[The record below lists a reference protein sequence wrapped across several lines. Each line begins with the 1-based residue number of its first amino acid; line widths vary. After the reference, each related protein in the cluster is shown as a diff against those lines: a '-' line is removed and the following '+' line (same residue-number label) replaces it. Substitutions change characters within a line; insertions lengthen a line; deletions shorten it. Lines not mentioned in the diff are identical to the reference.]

1 MPKSNSEFKK
11 KSEILIDQNRIQIYS
26 LKNEIIS
33 DLEEPLKKHLKL
45 YATAFLLISASA
57 DGYVNNQLNYPPET
71 TEKPRSNADVFLSHP
86 CHTFEM
92 FGSALLLQPTG
103 SHLHYAAEAVPLPA
117 PSPNWKIHQIDTDYH
132 FGFDV
137 GVRGIFHST
146 NSDLTL
152 NWEHF
157 HSTDSAS
164 KRVSSTN
171 MIGPFFEIGPD
182 ASPYKKA
189 RGKAIFHFDE
199 VNLDYGILINFGD
212 RLKTTLYSGVSFAYI
227 HQTLFSKFSN
237 FGGTIVRTIKVPS
250 TFHGA
255 GPQLGLDFAYRI
267 VKGFHFVGEAAASLL
282 VGRQKNH
289 TTFKADSP
297 ALAPLGITP
306 PNKQKTN
313 VHKKTQVVPGLEGK
327 LGLSYVFTYCEHFM
341 IKLEAGY
348 QAQIYINA
356 IQSID
361 MGSEVVTPP
370 VVPDT
375 VGVFARTFEQTLS
388 NFALAGPYFTLDV
401 GF

>member
-1 MPKSNSEFKK
+1 LKK
-11 KSEILIDQNRIQIYS
+11 WRN
-26 LKNEIIS
+26 
-33 DLEEPLKKHLKL
+33 PLKKHLCIAL
-45 YATAFLLISASA
+45 SLFAATA
-57 DGYVNNQLNYPPET
+57 DGYANNQLNNQPAA
-71 TEKPRSNADVFLSHP
+71 TEKTRSTSDVFLSHP
-86 CHTFEM
+86 CHTFEL

-103 SHLHYAAEAVPLPA
+103 NHLHYAAEAVPLPA
-117 PSPNWKIHQIDTDYH
+117 PSPDWKIHQINTDYH

-137 GVRGIFHST
+137 GLRGIFHST

-182 ASPYKKA
+182 ASAYKKA
-189 RGKAIFHFDE
+189 HGKATFHFDE

-212 RLKTTLYSGVSFAYI
+212 RLRTNLYSGVSFAYI
-227 HQTLFSKFSN
+227 NQTLFSKFSN
-237 FGGTIVRTIKVPS
+237 FEETVVRTIKVPS
-250 TFHGA
+250 TFKGA
-255 GPQLGLDFAYRI
+255 GPQVGLDFAYRI
-267 VKGFHFVGEAAASLL
+267 VEGFHFVGEAAASLL

-289 TTFKADSP
+289 TTYKALSP
-297 ALAPLGITP
+297 ALAPLGVSP

-313 VHKKTQVVPGLEGK
+313 VHKKRQVIPGLEGK
-327 LGLSYVFTYCEHFM
+327 LGLSYLFTSCTHYM

-388 NFALAGPYFTLDV
+388 NFALAGPYFMLDI

>member
-1 MPKSNSEFKK
+1 M
-11 KSEILIDQNRIQIYS
+11 
-26 LKNEIIS
+26 KN
-33 DLEEPLKKHLKL
+33 PLKLC
-45 YATAFLLISASA
+45 TALLLFAASA
-57 DGYVNNQLNYPPET
+57 DGYMNNQLNNPPQT
-71 TEKPRSNADVFLSHP
+71 TEKAHSASDIFLAHP
-86 CHTFEM
+86 CHTFELY
-92 FGSALLLQPTG
+92 GTALLLQPTG
-103 SHLHYAAEAVPLPA
+103 NHQHYAAEAFPLPA
-117 PSPNWKIHQIDTDYH
+117 PSPHWQIHDVSTDYH

-137 GVRGIFHST
+137 GFRGIIHST
-146 NSDLTL
+146 NTNITL

-164 KRVSSTN
+164 KKVASTD

-189 RGKAIFHFDE
+189 HGKVTFHFDE
-199 VNLDYGILINFGD
+199 ANLDYGILINFGD
-212 RLKTTLYSGVSFAYI
+212 RLKTNLYSGVSFAYI
-227 HQTLFSKFSN
+227 KQTLSSKYSN
-237 FGGTIVRTIKVPS
+237 FEGTVARTIKVPS
-250 TFHGA
+250 TFIGA
-255 GPQLGLDFAYRI
+255 GPQVGLDFAYRI

-282 VGRQKNH
+282 VGTQKNH
-289 TTFKADSP
+289 TAYTARSP
-297 ALAPLGITP
+297 ALEPLGISP
-306 PNKQKTN
+306 PNRQKTN
-313 VHKKTQVVPGLEGK
+313 VHNKTQVVPGLEGK
-327 LGLSYVFTYCEHFM
+327 LGLSYVFAYCDHFM

-348 QAQIYINA
+348 QAQVYINA